1 MVQYHLFT
9 PRMWTVWKK
18 SREETSMELG
28 MGMESG
34 PLHSCQVLIRER
46 RGGPDQEQ

>member
-1 MVQYHLFT
+1 MVQYHLLHLECGQ
-9 PRMWTVWKK
+9 RGRKAG
-18 SREETSMELG
+18 EETSMELG

-46 RGGPDQEQ
+46 SETDQEQ